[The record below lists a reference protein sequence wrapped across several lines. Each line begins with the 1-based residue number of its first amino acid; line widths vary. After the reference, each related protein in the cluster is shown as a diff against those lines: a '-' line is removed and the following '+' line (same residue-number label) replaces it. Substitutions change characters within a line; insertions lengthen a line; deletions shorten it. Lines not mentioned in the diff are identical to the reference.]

1 MTTYRHHLPQAR
13 GETLLTDGG
22 LETTLVFDEGID
34 LPEFASFPLLD
45 DDAGRSMLLDYYR
58 SYVDVARRHEVGIVL
73 ETPTWRASADWG
85 ELLGYDEAA
94 LARLNAAA
102 VGLLRDVRDASEP
115 TTTVVISGNVGP
127 RGDGYE
133 VGDRMS
139 AEAAERFHTPQVAAL
154 AGAGADLVTALTM
167 TYVEE
172 AIGFARAADAVGA
185 PAVVSFTVETDGSLP
200 TGQPLGAAIGEV
212 EAATGGSPL
221 AYGINCAHPDH
232 FADTLAVAGGAGEA
246 WVDRIGLVRANASRM
261 SHEELDNAQELD
273 AGDRAEL
280 GGLYAELR
288 RLLPTLTVMG
298 GCCGTDDG
306 HVTEIARSALAVRA

>member
-1 MTTYRHHLPQAR
+1 MTIHRHDLPQAN
-13 GETLLTDGG
+13 GQTLLTDGG
-22 LETTLVFDEGID
+22 LETTLIFDNGID

-45 DDAGRSMLLDYYR
+45 DEAGRAALLDYYR
-58 SYVDVARRHEVGIVL
+58 TYSDIARRHEVGIVL

-85 ELLGYDEAA
+85 DVLGYDESE

-102 VGLLRDVRDASEP
+102 VELLEEVRAAYEP

-133 VGDRMS
+133 VGERMS
-139 AEAAERFHTPQVAAL
+139 VEEAERFHTAQISAL

-172 AIGFARAADAVGA
+172 ATGFAQAAAAVGL

-200 TGQPLGAAIGEV
+200 TGQPLGEAIGAV
-212 EAATGGSPL
+212 ESATGGSPI

-232 FADTLAVAGGAGEA
+232 FVDTLTAAADAGEG

-261 SHEELDNAQELD
+261 SHEELDNAEDLD
-273 AGDRAEL
+273 VGDRAEL
-280 GGLYAELR
+280 GGLYADLK
-288 RLLPTLTVMG
+288 RLLPNLTVMG
-298 GCCGTDDG
+298 GCCGTDHG
-306 HVTEIARSALAVRA
+306 HIAEIANSTLAE